1 MQSVGLDRQPR
12 TATSRALITDDES
25 SLLDDL
31 QIKDI
36 RGRELQTFVKC
47 SIIIQLEYMFLK
59 VA

>member
-1 MQSVGLDRQPR
+1 M
-12 TATSRALITDDES
+12 DDES